1 MNQDEPIGHL
11 VLDPGGPGEFS
22 VALIDRV
29 FVGRECAGVDESRRI
44 VLSDDLAISRNHFE
58 VRADR
63 ASARALVFDSSSNG
77 TRVNGIR
84 IERSVEVPLNDGDLI
99 QVGGHMLQFHSDS
112 QMTRGIEHA
121 AVGTTYSTDEPT
133 QRVIV
138 VGDVINFSTVSEVA
152 DHQILARDIDRLY
165 GELRTCLAQH
175 RGIFANY
182 MGDAFFS
189 TWELDADPEA
199 VDNALNFVLAAAQ
212 LVARVADT
220 LELRY
225 ADGSPLRFGWGLM
238 LGDVVVHTMP
248 GPVVMMLG
256 DAVNVAFRI
265 SSIAGREHR
274 PTILVAEVVRKL
286 AKGSYRFGEPET
298 VYVKGRVGPE
308 TVFGVAAS
316 DPIISSD

>member
-1 MNQDEPIGHL
+1 MTQDEPIGHL
-11 VLDPGGPGEFS
+11 VVDPGGPGEAS
-22 VALIDRV
+22 VVLIDRI
-29 FVGRECAGVDESRRI
+29 FVGRECAGIDESRRI
-44 VLSDDLAISRNHFE
+44 ILGDDLAISRNHLE

-63 ASARALVFDSSSNG
+63 ESRRALVFDTSGNG
-77 TRVNGIR
+77 TRVNGVR

-99 QVGGHMLQFHSDS
+99 QVGGHMLQFHSES
-112 QMTRGIEHA
+112 KVTKGMEHA
-121 AVGTTYSTDEPT
+121 AAGTTYPADVPT

-152 DHQILARDIDRLY
+152 DHQILARDLDRLY

-175 RGIFANY
+175 RGVLANY

-189 TWELDADPEA
+189 SWELNADPEA
-199 VDNALNFVLAAAQ
+199 GDNALNFVLAAAQ
-212 LVARVADT
+212 LVPQVADT

-225 ADGSPLRFGWGLM
+225 ADGSPLRFGWGLTV
-238 LGDVVVHTMP
+238 GDVVVHTMP

-274 PTILVAEVVRKL
+274 PTILAAEVIRKL

-308 TVFGVAAS
+308 TIVGVAGMQ
-316 DPIISSD
+316 